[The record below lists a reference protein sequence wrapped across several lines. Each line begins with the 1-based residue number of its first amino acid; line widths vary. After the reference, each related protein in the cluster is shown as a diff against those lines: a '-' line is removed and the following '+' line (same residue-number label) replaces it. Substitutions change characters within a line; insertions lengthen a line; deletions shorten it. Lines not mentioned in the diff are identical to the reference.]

1 MSSWQQEYP
10 RPQLR
15 RSSFLSLNGAWELNG
30 QHIVL
35 PFPPQSSASGFAGEI
50 GDHLHYER
58 RFMLPAGFYTPADRV
73 LLHFGAVDQTCEV
86 FVNGISVAAHEGGYL
101 PFSVDITRCLRA
113 GENVLIVEAVDT
125 LSHFYPYGKQR
136 KNRGGMWYT
145 PVSGIWQSVWMEAV
159 PEKYI
164 EQIHI
169 TPDMQGIDLQVTTKE
184 SAFTVEIPLTDGVYR
199 QTFDASRPARINFE
213 QPWLW
218 SPEDPHLYQ
227 MTITAGRDKVETYFA
242 LRTISFRE
250 INGIK
255 RLCLND
261 QPVFL
266 NGLLDQG
273 YFEDGIYLPAS
284 PDSYAQDVK
293 NMQELG
299 FNLLR
304 KHIKIEPERFYYE
317 CDRRGMLVMQDM
329 VNAGSYNFLRDTAL
343 PTIGLQRLPDRWP
356 WGKKRKAFFEQ
367 HCLDTL
373 RHLHNHPCVIA
384 YTIFNE
390 GWGQFDADRM
400 YEVLKAADPTRFY
413 DATSGWFTQK
423 KSDVDS
429 LHIYFRNE
437 TLRPGKRP
445 MLLSECG
452 GYTRAIEGHMF
463 NPDRKYGYGKTD
475 SEEALTAMIGEMY
488 EKMVLPAIPLGLTG
502 VIYTQVS
509 DVEDE
514 INGLYTYDR
523 SVCKVNKD
531 GMRALAQQVK
541 DALTAAVKA

>member
-15 RSSFLSLNGAWELNG
+15 RNSFLSLNGEWELNG
-30 QHIVL
+30 QRIML
-35 PFPPQSSASGFAGEI
+35 PFPPESSASDFSGEI
-50 GDHLHYER
+50 GDQLHYER
-58 RFMLPAGFYTPADRV
+58 RFMLPSGFYAPGQRV

-86 FVNGISVAAHEGGYL
+86 FVNGLSVVKHEGGYL
-101 PFSVDITRCLRA
+101 PFSADVTRCLRA

-145 PVSGIWQSVWMEAV
+145 PVSGIWQSVWLEAV
-159 PEKYI
+159 PDKYI
-164 EQIHI
+164 KNIHI
-169 TPDMQGIDLQVTTKE
+169 TPDMQGIELKVSTEEKQF
-184 SAFTVEIPLTDGVYR
+184 SVEIPLTDGVYR
-199 QTFDASRPARINFE
+199 QTFDASRPARIDFDD
-213 QPWLW
+213 PWLW
-218 SPEDPHLYQ
+218 SPDDPHLYR
-227 MTITAGRDKVETYFA
+227 MMITAGHDRVETYFA
-242 LRTISFRE
+242 LRTVSFRE
-250 INGIK
+250 IGGVQ

-261 QPVFL
+261 QPIFL

-273 YFEDGIYLPAS
+273 YFEDGIYLPSS

-317 CDRRGMLVMQDM
+317 CDKRGMLVMQDM
-329 VNAGSYNFLRDTAL
+329 VNAGGYNFLRDTAL
-343 PTIGLQRLPDRWP
+343 PTAGIQRLPDRWP

-373 RHLHNHPCVIA
+373 DHLHNHPCIIA

-400 YEVLKAADPTRFY
+400 YDVLKAKDPTRFF

-463 NPDRKYGYGKTD
+463 NPGRKYGYGKTD
-475 SEEALTAMIGEMY
+475 SEEALTQMIGEMY
-488 EKMVLPAIPLGLTG
+488 EKMVLPAIPKGLIG

-523 SVCKVNKD
+523 TVCKVNKE
-531 GMRALAQQVK
+531 GLRALAK
-541 DALTAAVKA
+541 RAHDALTAAVTA